1 MRIFQIG
8 DRFAIVCESKSTRN
22 GFKHEATLLT
32 GGVQRDFSKRNYL
45 NRTWERF
52 EYDSVIKDLV
62 ENTEELT
69 DKEKEL
75 AREFIKARTN

>member
-8 DRFAIVCESKSTRN
+8 NRFAIVCESKSTRN
-22 GFKHEATLLT
+22 GFKHEATLLID
-32 GGVQRDFSKRNYL
+32 GKQRDFSKANYL

-52 EYDSVIKDLV
+52 EYDSVIQTLID
-62 ENTEELT
+62 NTEELT

-75 AREFIKARTN
+75 AREFINARTN